1 MDIDGAFSTDPW
13 LWFRDSFARAQQ
25 SETFDASRAALATVD
40 AQLRPS
46 VRFVLAKLFDERG
59 VAFFTNLE
67 STKAQHL
74 EGQPHAA
81 LAFHWASI
89 DQQVR
94 FEGAIEHVS
103 ADESDAY
110 FATRPRG
117 SQLSAWASEQSKPIA
132 SRAALQTNAEA
143 VASRFADQ
151 PLLVRPRFWGGYR
164 LVPARIEFWHS
175 RDDRMHDRWSFTR
188 SQNTW
193 HIQRLQP

>member
-13 LWFRDSFARAQQ
+13 LWFRDSFTRAQK

-40 AQLRPS
+40 AESCPS
-46 VRFVLAKLFDERG
+46 VRYVLVKLFDERG

-74 EGQPHAA
+74 AARPRAA

-89 DQQVR
+89 DEQVR
-94 FEGAIEHVS
+94 FEGAVEHVS

-110 FATRPRG
+110 FASRPRG
-117 SQLSAWASEQSKPIA
+117 SQLSAWASAQSKPIA
-132 SRAALQTNAEA
+132 SRAALEANA
-143 VASRFADQ
+143 VALAGRVAD
-151 PLLVRPRFWGGYR
+151 RPVLERPPFWGGYR
-164 LVPARIEFWHS
+164 LIPTRIEFWHN

-188 SQNTW
+188 SKDAWQV
-193 HIQRLQP
+193 QRLQP